1 MISTN
6 QHLTSSTT
14 NSFIGMNEAI
24 TLKKLI
30 TNQSIKIENLD
41 VYIEDQHILKDINLT
56 IPEKSITCII
66 GPSGCGKSTFLKTLN
81 RMHDESP
88 EVKISGKVFVDDE
101 NIYGPHVNVIDT
113 RKKMGLLAQRPC
125 PLPMSIFENV
135 AYGPRIHGIKRRKA
149 VNQTVIQYLQYVGL
163 WDEVRDRIRTS
174 ATRLSIG
181 QQQRLCLARGLAIE
195 PEYILGDEATSA
207 LDPLSTK
214 KIEELFVKL
223 KEKYTIILVTHTLR
237 QAKRIADHIIFMYMG
252 KIIEAGPTEEFF
264 NNPKKHLTKKK
275 KIKKQKLRN
284 LLSGHSIEDQ
294 IMKLQSLFP
303 DKIIFTTSLGI
314 EDQIITHK
322 IFKNNLKIKIATL
335 DTGRLFPQTY
345 EVLSNTII
353 RYNKTIDVCFPE
365 YEAVEKMM
373 TEKGPF
379 SFYKSV
385 ENRKECCKLRKVVLL
400 NRALA
405 GMKCW
410 ISGIRADQSDDRNQ
424 MDWLEYDEVKKLFK
438 FYPLFNWSFNEVKNF
453 IKENNVPY
461 NSLHDKGYVSIGC
474 EPCTRA
480 VKPGENFRSGRWWWE
495 NDGPKECGLH
505 IK

>member
-6 QHLTSSTT
+6 QQTVSSYT
-14 NSFIGMNEAI
+14 NSFIGMDEAI

-30 TNQSIKIENLD
+30 ANQSIRIENLD
-41 VYIEDQHILKDINLT
+41 VFIEDQHILKDVNLT

-125 PLPMSIFENV
+125 PLPMSIFDNV

-149 VNQTVIQYLQYVGL
+149 INQTVIQYLQYVGL
-163 WDEVRDRIRTS
+163 WDEVRDRVRKS

-237 QAKRIADHIIFMYMG
+237 QAKRIADHIIFMYLG

-264 NNPKKHLTKKK
+264 NNPKKQLT
-275 KIKKQKLRN
+275 RDY
-284 LLSGHSIEDQ
+284 LSGS
-294 IMKLQSLFP
+294 
-303 DKIIFTTSLGI
+303 
-314 EDQIITHK
+314 
-322 IFKNNLKIKIATL
+322 
-335 DTGRLFPQTY
+335 
-345 EVLSNTII
+345 
-353 RYNKTIDVCFPE
+353 
-365 YEAVEKMM
+365 
-373 TEKGPF
+373 F
-379 SFYKSV
+379 S
-385 ENRKECCKLRKVVLL
+385 
-400 NRALA
+400 
-405 GMKCW
+405 
-410 ISGIRADQSDDRNQ
+410 
-424 MDWLEYDEVKKLFK
+424 
-438 FYPLFNWSFNEVKNF
+438 
-453 IKENNVPY
+453 
-461 NSLHDKGYVSIGC
+461 
-474 EPCTRA
+474 
-480 VKPGENFRSGRWWWE
+480 
-495 NDGPKECGLH
+495 
-505 IK
+505 